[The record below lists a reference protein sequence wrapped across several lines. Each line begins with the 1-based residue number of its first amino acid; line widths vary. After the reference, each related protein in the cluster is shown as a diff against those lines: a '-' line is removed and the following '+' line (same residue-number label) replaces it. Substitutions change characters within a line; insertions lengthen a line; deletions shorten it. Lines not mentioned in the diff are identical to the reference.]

1 MELAHRSFF
10 LNHLRAGRRVSNTLL
25 AFARVALICGLIL
38 ALKNLAPQSFTGTNS
53 PDGMSFVLAT
63 LLAIHFG

>member
-25 AFARVALICGLIL
+25 VFARVALICGLIL
-38 ALKNLAPQSFTGTNS
+38 ALKNLAPQSFTGANN
-53 PDGMSFVLAT
+53 PGGMSFVLAS
-63 LLAIHFG
+63 LLASHFG